1 MKKNKIMTILD
12 IVELMCYVVLLI
24 VFTIN
29 FKVISTDIRYL
40 FLAGDIFV
48 IFSFSKTLDNLDK
61 SNCERV
67 TKNSYHKV
75 SDAYLKLN

>member
-1 MKKNKIMTILD
+1 MKMNKIMTILD
-12 IVELMCYVVLLI
+12 IVELMCYVVLLV

-29 FKVISTDIRYL
+29 FKVVSTDSRYL
-40 FLAGDIFV
+40 FLAGDIFI

-61 SNCERV
+61 NNCKRV